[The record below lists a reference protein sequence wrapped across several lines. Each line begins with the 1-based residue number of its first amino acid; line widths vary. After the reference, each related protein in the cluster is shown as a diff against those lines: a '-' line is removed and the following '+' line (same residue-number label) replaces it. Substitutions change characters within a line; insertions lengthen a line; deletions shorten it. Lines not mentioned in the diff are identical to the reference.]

1 MCLEEATA
9 FKEENRAASVFPDG
23 IDEVACRSHIERPG
37 GEGAHPSD
45 AGEGA
50 IVCWMKDNQV
60 FREQSAELGGL
71 GYFVI
76 CGREVIGGGSI
87 SEVSPMTDEQW
98 CANPSIARFPK
109 RCASRC
115 WFVVFDEVAL
125 P

>member
-9 FKEENRAASVFPDG
+9 LKEENRAASVFPDG

-37 GEGAHPSD
+37 GEGAQPGD

-60 FREQSAELGGL
+60 FREQSAELGSL

-76 CGREVIGGGSI
+76 CGREVIGGRSI
-87 SEVSPMTDEQW
+87 SEVSPVTDKER
-98 CANPSIARFPK
+98 CANPSIA
-109 RCASRC
+109 
-115 WFVVFDEVAL
+115 
-125 P
+125 